1 MLHPDRLDG
10 VEQQS
15 AARIFCKVTAPGF
28 FVVKLIFADDPHSLC
43 LVQFFYLRTVFG
55 DHSAGMGFYDCHTAS
70 RDDDAGV
77 QVKMTS

>member
-43 LVQFFYLRTVFG
+43 LVQFFTCRPSLVITVPVWVFTIVIRPP
-55 DHSAGMGFYDCHTAS
+55 GMTMQAY
-70 RDDDAGV
+70 R
-77 QVKMTS
+77 